1 MQAAGFLPSAAALTA
16 GYLYSVISGL
26 LVAEV
31 GLNSM
36 CSLGG
41 GGVSLVSL
49 TERTLGP
56 GGKWAA
62 TPTYMF
68 LHYALLVGIDTRHAC
83 NEYLIASYD
92 MSW

>member
-16 GYLYSVISGL
+16 GYLYSVVSGL
-26 LVAEV
+26 LIAEV

-41 GGVSLVSL
+41 GGMSLVTL

-62 TPTYMF
+62 TATYMF
-68 LHYALLVGIDTRHAC
+68 LHYALLVGTT
-83 NEYLIASYD
+83 AS
-92 MSW
+92 SSSR